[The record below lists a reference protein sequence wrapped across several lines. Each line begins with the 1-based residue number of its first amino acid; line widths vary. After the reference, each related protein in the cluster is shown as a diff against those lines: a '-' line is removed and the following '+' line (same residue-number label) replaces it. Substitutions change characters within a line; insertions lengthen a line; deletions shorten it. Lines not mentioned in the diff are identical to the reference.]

1 METEKIKQLQQWV
14 DQSDRIVFFGG
25 AGVSTESGIPD
36 FRSQDGLYHQ
46 QYDVPPETIL
56 SHTYFERHTAEFYR
70 FYRNKMICLTAKPN
84 AAHKKLAE
92 LEQAGK
98 LLAVVTQSWQ
108 AAGVCWNFMAVCTGI
123 SVRCA
128 VPSMMPSGS

>member
-1 METEKIKQLQQWV
+1 MDTEKIEQLQEWV
-14 DQSDRIVFFGG
+14 DASDRIVFFGG

-56 SHTYFERHTAEFYR
+56 SHTYFERHTEDFYR

-98 LLAVVTQSWQ
+98 QIGRAHV
-108 AAGVCWNFMAVCTGI
+108 
-123 SVRCA
+123 
-128 VPSMMPSGS
+128 